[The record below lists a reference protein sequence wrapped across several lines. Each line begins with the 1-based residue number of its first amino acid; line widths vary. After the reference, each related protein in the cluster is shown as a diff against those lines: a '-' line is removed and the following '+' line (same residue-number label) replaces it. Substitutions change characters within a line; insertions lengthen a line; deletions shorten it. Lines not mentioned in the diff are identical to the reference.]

1 MPHRLSTKHM
11 TKSVENIGPPKLRKS
26 KRTVDASPSA
36 ELTEDINFKDLLVKT
51 YSSDLKLESETT
63 KMIFKDISEHEL
75 NGGVGG
81 GENRPDPL
89 SQTKSCSTINS
100 VSSCKSVSLLNAC
113 QVLRLSDTSY
123 CIRLAK
129 KRKNMPDK

>member
-26 KRTVDASPSA
+26 KRTSDVSPSA
-36 ELTEDINFKDLLVKT
+36 EMTEDINFEDLLVKT

-75 NGGVGG
+75 NGGGCV
-81 GENRPDPL
+81 GENRPDQL
-89 SQTKSCSTINS
+89 SETRSCATINS